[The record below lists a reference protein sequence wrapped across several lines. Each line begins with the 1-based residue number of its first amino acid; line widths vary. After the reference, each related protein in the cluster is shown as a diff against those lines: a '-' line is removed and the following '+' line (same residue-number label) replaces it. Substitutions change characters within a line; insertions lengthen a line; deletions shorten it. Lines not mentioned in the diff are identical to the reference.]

1 MARGSQLVQKHGK
14 VVSELAR
21 LLAKRTK
28 RLYSELVSEL
38 GSASP
43 DTDLVLIYDRI
54 RQVHLTELSELEFA
68 DGCAQT
74 IACGLFSEFVF
85 NGHAGTCTNVD
96 ARRQRNRT
104 FDECWN
110 VPIARHLA
118 TTHGIIELFDDLN
131 LNTVLS
137 DFSHQRITDPVLGFY
152 ETFLSY
158 YDPVSR
164 RRHGVFYTPQP
175 IVQCIVR
182 AIDRT
187 LTDDFLLV
195 DGLADTT
202 TWEEMAQQFPLLE
215 IPVNADPQAPFVTI
229 LDPALGT
236 GTFLVEVIRTIH
248 ETVCRRGQEQGDSPE
263 NLRRRWNAYVPSNLI
278 PRLLG
283 IERLMAPHTI
293 AGARLRFE
301 LRQTGYEGAESVC
314 LPIVLGNS
322 LEQSEKT
329 DRSSN
334 QPITDDWQRILTVP
348 VTVVLGNPPFSGVS
362 SNKNPWI
369 DGLLKKNL
377 SQISKAGHY
386 YEVDGKP
393 LGEKK
398 HWLQDDYVKFI
409 RYAQW
414 RIEKSHA
421 GILGYVTNHGYLDN
435 PTFRGMR
442 QSLMNTFC
450 RLDFLDLHGNRKKN
464 ERTLDGAPD
473 ANIFGVEQG
482 VAIGL
487 FSRSPKPKLRTTIR
501 HGDVWGKIT
510 DKYRVLSTQSI
521 RDLATQH
528 LAPTSPYYFF
538 VPHDSSIRSEFE
550 QGYSLP
556 DIMPLFS
563 TAVVTARDAF
573 VIDVSRDELIRRL
586 SNFRDL
592 TIEDTAIRTQYFTRS
607 RSQKYLPGD
616 TRGWKMADAR
626 RRMSQLKNWKQP
638 IRTCLYRPFDR
649 RHIYW
654 ADWMIDWTRPDI
666 SNQLLVEGNLALVA
680 RRQILTQGPSNY
692 FWITDCIVIDGVVR
706 SDNRGTES
714 VFPLYHSSNHSSSIG
729 TANFTN
735 SFLKN
740 LCQATD
746 LRWVHNGNGDLHD
759 TLGPVD
765 VLAYLYAQLQS
776 RIYQARYKEMMRC
789 DFPRIFLP
797 NSRKLFLS
805 MVRAG
810 RRLMELHLSR
820 TTSTTGKNTPAWQ
833 GNLSAVVSSG
843 YPKFQ
848 EECVKIN
855 EACWCQPVSSAVWQ
869 YHVGAHQVC
878 RKWLKD
884 RRGRILSS
892 QERHQYINIV
902 NAIGETL
909 FILDQIDK
917 DIIASGGW
925 ADGFQLTKKQPIS
938 NRN

>member
-1 MARGSQLVQKHGK
+1 MASGSQLVQKHGK
-14 VVSELAR
+14 VVSKLAR

-28 RLYSELVSEL
+28 QLCSELASEL

-43 DTDLVLIYDRI
+43 DTDLVLIYDQI
-54 RQVHLTELSELEFA
+54 RQVHLTDLPALEFA
-68 DGCAQT
+68 DGYAQT
-74 IACGLFSEFVF
+74 IACGLFSEFIF
-85 NGHAGTCTNVD
+85 SGHAQTCTNAD
-96 ARRQRNRT
+96 TSQQLNGT
-104 FDECWN
+104 SDECWN

-118 TTHGIIELFDDLN
+118 TVHGIIELFDDLD

-182 AIDRT
+182 AIDRA
-187 LTDDFLLV
+187 LKDDFLLP

-202 TWEEMAQQFPLLE
+202 TWEKMAQQFPLLQ
-215 IPVNADPQAPFVTI
+215 IPVHADPQAPFVTI

-236 GTFLVEVIRTIH
+236 GTFLVEVIRNIH
-248 ETVCRRGQEQGDSPE
+248 ETVCQRGHEQGDSPE
-263 NLRRRWNAYVPSNLI
+263 NLRRRWNTYVPSHLI

-293 AGARLRFE
+293 AGARIRFE
-301 LRQTGYEGAESVC
+301 LQQTGYEAAESAR
-314 LPIVLGNS
+314 LSIVLGNS
-322 LEQSEKT
+322 LEQVEKT
-329 DRSSN
+329 NASSN
-334 QPITDDWQRILTVP
+334 QPISDNLLQISTMP

-369 DGLLKKNL
+369 DELLKKNL

-421 GILGYVTNHGYLDN
+421 GVLGYVTNHGYLDN

-442 QSLMNTFC
+442 QSLMKTFY

-464 ERTLDGAPD
+464 ERALDGTPD
-473 ANIFGVEQG
+473 ANIFGIEQG
-482 VAIGL
+482 VVIGL
-487 FSRSPKPKLRTTIR
+487 LSRSPKPKSRTTIR
-501 HGDVWGKIT
+501 HGDVWGKII
-510 DKYRVLSTQSI
+510 DKHQILSTQSMSDLVI
-521 RDLATQH
+521 RN
-528 LAPTSPYYFF
+528 LAPISPYYFF
-538 VPHDSSIRSEFE
+538 VPHDSSVRSEFE
-550 QGYSLP
+550 CGYSLP

-573 VIDVSRDELIRRL
+573 VIDISRDELIRRM
-586 SNFRDL
+586 SDFRDL

-616 TRGWKMADAR
+616 TRGWKMTDAR

-666 SNQLLVEGNLALVA
+666 SNQLLDEGNLALVA

-692 FWITDCIVIDGVVR
+692 FWITNCVVIDGIVR

-714 VFPLYHSSNHSSSIG
+714 VFPLYHSSNHSSSID
-729 TANFTN
+729 TVNFTG
-735 SFLKN
+735 SFIKN
-740 LCQATD
+740 LCQATE
-746 LRWVHNGNGDLHD
+746 LRWVHNGNGNLQH

-765 VLAYLYAQLQS
+765 ILAYLYAQLQS
-776 RIYQARYKEMMRC
+776 RIYQARYKEMMRSE
-789 DFPRIFLP
+789 FPRIFLP

-805 MVRAG
+805 MVRSG
-810 RRLMELHLSR
+810 RRLMELHLLR
-820 TTSTTGKNTPAWQ
+820 ATFTTSKNTPAWQ
-833 GNLSAVVSSG
+833 GNLSTAVSPG

-848 EECVKIN
+848 EGSVKIN
-855 EACWCQPVSSAVWQ
+855 KTCWCQPVSSAAWQ

-892 QERHQYINIV
+892 QERQQYINIV

-909 FILDQIDK
+909 SILDQIDK

-925 ADGFQLTKKQPIS
+925 VNGFQLTKKTIS